1 LATHRHPA
9 FLGYRIACWRGDW
22 LYRRQ
27 AAKRTELACNLRHV
41 LGNDLSPAEV
51 QQVSQDW
58 FRLASCEAVDVVRLR
73 HSARRLRRLVEIRG
87 RDRLEAALSAGK
99 GAIICSAHFGSYDC
113 AFSMLGATGY
123 PVTTIGRWQHQ
134 YTAGLSSAERWFWDL
149 VRERDRSLLQDPVP
163 LLDEGFLNDRT
174 AGRLAARG

>member
-1 LATHRHPA
+1 
-9 FLGYRIACWRGDW
+9 
-22 LYRRQ
+22 
-27 AAKRTELACNLRHV
+27 V